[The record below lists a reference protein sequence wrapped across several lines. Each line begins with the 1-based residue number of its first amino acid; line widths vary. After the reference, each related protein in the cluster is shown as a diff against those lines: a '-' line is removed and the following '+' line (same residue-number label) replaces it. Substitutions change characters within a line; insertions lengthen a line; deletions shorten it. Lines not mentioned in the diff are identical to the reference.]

1 MLTLVNLILL
11 VMKKKV
17 VQSFLVCLS
26 FFFSPFFF
34 SFQKTFSY
42 LGKLF
47 LMQIAIF
54 WEEARELIV
63 IYCSSHIRFARVQN
77 KPVLKHEMV
86 SLYNVTRGLK
96 IFRYGL
102 DHTRGCIRHCSQ
114 HLVRSDELGREVY
127 AHFKLIF

>member
-1 MLTLVNLILL
+1 MLTLVNLVLL
-11 VMKKKV
+11 IMKKKA

-26 FFFSPFFF
+26 VFFSPPPSSSISKDILLF
-34 SFQKTFSY
+34 
-42 LGKLF
+42 GKII

-86 SLYNVTRGLK
+86 SLYNVTHGLK
-96 IFRYGL
+96 MFRYGL
-102 DHTRGCIRHCSQ
+102 DHIRGCIRHCSQ
-114 HLVRSDELGREVY
+114 H
-127 AHFKLIF
+127 